1 MNLTLPP
8 SPEEVRA
15 ALSAL
20 GVPQLQRLAA
30 LSGVPFHTLRKVA
43 SGETS
48 SPGIA
53 TVRAF
58 APHIAAA
65 CETTPAP

>member
-1 MNLTLPP
+1 MNITVP
-8 SPEEVRA
+8 SPEEIRA
-15 ALSAL
+15 ALAPLATS
-20 GVPQLQRLAA
+20 QLQRLAE

-43 SGETS
+43 SGETA

-58 APHIAAA
+58 APHIGAAA
-65 CETTPAP
+65 QVVIE

>member
-15 ALSAL
+15 ALAAL
-20 GVPQLQRLAA
+20 NAAQLQKLAT

-43 SGETS
+43 SGETA
-48 SPGIA
+48 SPGIV

-58 APHIAAA
+58 APHIDAASEIA
-65 CETTPAP
+65 SEA